1 MRLKLLT
8 ASALLAAVIPAPG
21 LADGLEPGSLLVF
34 PFHRSRFTGGGTF
47 FTAVAVTNTN
57 LTPISPINQ
66 LGGSTSVHYEYVN
79 VVPNPV
85 NQHLPLDCSIADRVE
100 FLTPADTRVVLTNCD
115 NGVAE
120 AEGYLVVT
128 ALDPN
133 LFLEPWSHN
142 HLVGSELVI
151 GGNLGLWYL
160 NAIPFKSPK
169 AAQAP
174 TDMDLDGQR
183 DFDGIEYEGIPDELI
198 LDSFVAALD
207 SSLVLINLSGGN
219 AFTANVRFDVFND
232 NEKALSATL
241 AFRCWTEAR
250 LIEISQVFHPLFL
263 ELNTVNDP
271 TELDIDCDNDDDL
284 ETGWARIRGL
294 NHSSSVESCPDAALL
309 GALQAGPIIKL
320 GARRLWES
328 KAKQFDG
335 DFLKTGTD
343 DPECGV
349 PPPENVPPVC
359 DAGPAQSGLVGES
372 IQFDGSGSSDPDG
385 GSLTFNWSFGDGTTA
400 NNAGP
405 MPAHVY
411 NSAGDFVV
419 TLTVIDGA
427 GRSTSCTTAADIQEG
442 NQLPVCDAG
451 PAASGLV
458 NTSVSFDGSGSFDP
472 DGSALEFDW
481 NFGDGVTVNNA
492 GPTPS
497 HTYTSSGDFTV
508 TLTVTDAANRSVNC
522 TTQASIFPGQVP
534 TCNIT
539 VNVPTGPG
547 GGTATP
553 ILFEQVTFTANA
565 VDPDGGA
572 IVSFEWDF
580 GDGTTATGPVVMHAF
595 NQEILFVVTLT
606 VTDNEGDMSTCTI
619 NVLPN
624 G

>member
-1 MRLKLLT
+1 MRLQLLT

-21 LADGLEPGSLLVF
+21 MADGLEPGSVLIF
-34 PFHRSRFTGGGTF
+34 PFHRTRFVGGPTF

-57 LTPISPINQ
+57 LTPASPLNG
-66 LGGSTSVHYEYVN
+66 LGGSTNAHYEYVN
-79 VVPNPV
+79 VVPNPQ
-85 NQHLPLDCSIADRVE
+85 NQHLPLDCAIADRIE

-115 NGVAE
+115 NGVVE
-120 AEGYLVVT
+120 AEGYLVVSAT
-128 ALDPN
+128 NPN
-133 LFLEPWSHN
+133 TFADDWSHN
-142 HLVGSELVI
+142 YLVGSELVVSS
-151 GGNLGLWYL
+151 NAGLWYL

-169 AAQAP
+169 ADQAA
-174 TDMDLDGQR
+174 TDMDFDEQL

-207 SSLVLINLSGGN
+207 SSIVLINLSGGN

-232 NEKALSATL
+232 NERALSATL

-250 LIEISQVFHPLFL
+250 LIEISQVFHPTFL

-271 TELDIDCDNDDDL
+271 TELDINCDNDDDL

-343 DPECGV
+343 DPECGI
-349 PPPENVPPVC
+349 PPPANSPPVC
-359 DAGPAQSGLVGES
+359 NAGPAQSGDVGQS
-372 IQFDGSGSSDPDG
+372 IQFNGS
-385 GSLTFNWSFGDGTTA
+385 A
-400 NNAGP
+400 
-405 MPAHVY
+405 
-411 NSAGDFVV
+411 
-419 TLTVIDGA
+419 
-427 GRSTSCTTAADIQEG
+427 
-442 NQLPVCDAG
+442 
-451 PAASGLV
+451 
-458 NTSVSFDGSGSFDP
+458 SFDP
-472 DGSALEFDW
+472 DGSALKFNW
-481 NFGDGVTVNNA
+481 NFGDGTTALNA

-497 HTYTSSGDFTV
+497 HVYNAAGDFTV
-508 TLTVTDAANRSVNC
+508 TLTVMDGAGRMTAC
-522 TTQASIFPGQVP
+522 TTSADIASVDQLP
-534 TCNIT
+534 TCTIG

-553 ILFEQVTFTANA
+553 ILNQQVTFTANA

-580 GDGTTATGPVVMHAF
+580 GDGATATGPVVMHAF
-595 NQEILFVVTLT
+595 NQEILFVVTLK
-606 VTDNEGDMSTCTI
+606 VTDNEGSMSTCTI